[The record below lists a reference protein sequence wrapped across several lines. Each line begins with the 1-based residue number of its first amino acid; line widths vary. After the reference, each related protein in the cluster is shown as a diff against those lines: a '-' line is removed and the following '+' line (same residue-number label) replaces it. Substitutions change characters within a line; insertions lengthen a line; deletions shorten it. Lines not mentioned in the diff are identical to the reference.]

1 MCKTDYRI
9 AACARLSAALAMWV
23 LLASAHAQS
32 GLEITIDEGVE
43 GAVPIAVVPFRYI
56 EGAEET
62 PMLTD
67 IVRNDLARSAQFDVL
82 DQANLAERPYDLSEV
97 NEGVFRRLG
106 VDWVATGTV
115 KPAAGTE
122 GGLSVELQLI
132 DVKASQPTRVKHL
145 SFPTRVTS
153 LRYTAH
159 HVADVI
165 YEAVFGIPGAFR
177 TRIAYVTASG
187 PLNDR
192 RYQLMVADS
201 DGYNP
206 QPVVRSREPLLSP
219 SWSHDSRRLAYVS
232 FEESKPVIFVQEL
245 ATGSR
250 TRIADFKGING
261 APAFSPDDSKLAMA
275 LSRSGNLEIYVM
287 DLATRD
293 LTQVT
298 RNLAID
304 TEPAWMP
311 DGEEILFTSDR
322 SGRPQIYKTSA
333 RGGDTR
339 RVTFEGSE
347 NARATISWDGR
358 LIATSHRREIGGQ
371 DEYVIAVLDTDTEA
385 VRVIT
390 RNPLSESPSFAPN
403 GSMVLFASKQAGKSV
418 LSAVPTYGRAASSDG
433 RVGQELVY
441 ADGDIQEPAW
451 SPLRN

>member
-1 MCKTDYRI
+1 MAKGHAVAMI
-9 AACARLSAALAMWV
+9 LAFGAAALMST
-23 LLASAHAQS
+23 LAAAQG
-32 GLEITIDEGVE
+32 GLEIRIEAGVE
-43 GAVPIAVVPFRYI
+43 GAVPIAVIPFRWVD
-56 EGAEET
+56 GAEED
-62 PMLTD
+62 PVLTEV
-67 IVRNDLARSAQFDVL
+67 IRNDLARSAQFSVL
-82 DQANLAERPYDLSEV
+82 ADQDIVERPYRLDDV
-97 NEGVFRRLG
+97 NAGTWRRLG
-106 VDWVATGTV
+106 VDFVATGTV
-115 KPAAGTE
+115 KPAE
-122 GGLSVELQLI
+122 NGLSVELQLV
-132 DVKASQPTRVKHL
+132 DVKSSGTPTRLKHL
-145 SFPTRVTS
+145 SFPTRTTS

-165 YEAVFGIPGAFR
+165 YEAVHNIPGAFR
-177 TRIAYVTASG
+177 TRIAYVTATG

-219 SWSHDSRRLAYVS
+219 AWSNDGRKLAYVS

-261 APAFSPDDSKLAMA
+261 APAFSPDDSQLAMA
-275 LSRSGNLEIYVM
+275 LSKSGNLEIYVM
-287 DLATRD
+287 DLGTRE
-293 LTQVT
+293 LTQLT
-298 RNLAID
+298 RNLAIE

-311 DGEEILFTSDR
+311 DGQSLLFTSDR
-322 SGRPQIYKTSA
+322 SGRPQIYSVNA
-333 RGGDTR
+333 SGGNVR

-358 LIATSHRREIGGQ
+358 LIATSHRREIGGRG
-371 DEYVIAVLDTDTEA
+371 EYVIAVLDTDTDTT
-385 VRVIT
+385 RVIT

-403 GSMVLFASKQAGKSV
+403 GSMVLFASKQGGKSV

-451 SPLRN
+451 SPLRK

>member
-1 MCKTDYRI
+1 MKFSFK
-9 AACARLSAALAMWV
+9 RLVAALV
-23 LLASAHAQS
+23 PLLLAADVFAQG
-32 GLEITIDEGVE
+32 GLEIRIESGVE
-43 GAVPIAVVPFRYI
+43 GAVPIAVVPFRWQSST
-56 EGAEET
+56 EET
-62 PMLTD
+62 RTLTD
-67 IVRNDLARSAQFDVL
+67 VIRNDLARSAQFSVL
-82 DQANLAERPYDLSEV
+82 AEENLAERPYQLSEV
-97 NEGVFRRLG
+97 NSGTWRRLG
-106 VDWVATGTV
+106 VDFVATGTV
-115 KPAAGTE
+115 TDSE
-122 GGLSVELQLI
+122 TGLSVELQLI
-132 DVKASQPTRVKHL
+132 DVKSSGTPIRLEHL
-145 SFPTRVTS
+145 SFPTRSTS

-159 HVADVI
+159 HIADVI
-165 YEAVFGIPGAFR
+165 YEAVHNIPGAFR
-177 TRIAYVTASG
+177 TRIAYVTATG

-232 FEESKPVIFVQEL
+232 FEESKPVIFIQEL

-250 TRIADFKGING
+250 TRVADFKGING

-275 LSRSGNLEIYVM
+275 LSKSGNLEIYVM
-287 DLATRD
+287 DLATRE
-293 LTQVT
+293 LTQIT
-298 RNLAID
+298 RNLAIE

-311 DGEEILFTSDR
+311 DGQTLLFTSDR

-333 RGGDTR
+333 TGGDVR

-371 DEYVIAVLDTDTEA
+371 AEYVIAVLDTDNDA

-433 RVGQELVY
+433 RAGQELVY

-451 SPLRN
+451 SPLRR